1 MLRDEKARQKAWAKG
16 LDVNRR
22 TKTAWRRLD
31 AGETDEAPSMED
43 RKEWLGSF
51 TDQGRNE
58 LAAWQCVPGG
68 EATRVVFICNMH
80 LHCPVRVRLLM
91 TAQHGC
97 TVQRNEA
104 DHTAEKN
111 EFERANSPLTR
122 AEQSDLAAAIRYGGG
137 TAGKVKFEH
146 ESSALLKG
154 AKRRENEEGGGV
166 EGESGKRAMHR
177 NALLCTCN
185 ACECKR
191 SPCTRM

>member
-1 MLRDEKARQKAWAKG
+1 MLRDEKARRKAWTKG

-22 TKTAWRRLD
+22 TKTAWRRLT
-31 AGETDEAPSMED
+31 AVETDEAPSMED

-58 LAAWQCVPGG
+58 LAAWQRVPGG

-122 AEQSDLAAAIRYGGG
+122 AEQSDLAAAITGINPCVAGLALQLRCRKVRNLSC
-137 TAGKVKFEH
+137 TA
-146 ESSALLKG
+146 SS
-154 AKRRENEEGGGV
+154 
-166 EGESGKRAMHR
+166 
-177 NALLCTCN
+177 NAQLATKSLI
-185 ACECKR
+185 
-191 SPCTRM
+191 